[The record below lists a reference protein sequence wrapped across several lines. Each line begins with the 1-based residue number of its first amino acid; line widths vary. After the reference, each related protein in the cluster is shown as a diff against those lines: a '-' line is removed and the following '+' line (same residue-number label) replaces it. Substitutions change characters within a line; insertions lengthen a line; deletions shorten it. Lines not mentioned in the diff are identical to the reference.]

1 MCADGTGL
9 FRGEQANSP
18 SNLPAA
24 LGGDDAKSAVPIRA
38 RDDLVR
44 LDGCDDDACAG
55 GRRTGEERKRRLHG
69 AANRQ
74 GQPSVGKSK
83 RQQNRRDDGRAVAR
97 LNKKDGRRSDDGER
111 GGKHESTLDFDPRVT
126 VTFQDA
132 G

>member
-83 RQQNRRDDGRAVAR
+83 ST
-97 LNKKDGRRSDDGER
+97 LNKVGRLRDGSAHDDGELR
-111 GGKHESTLDFDPRVT
+111 TRAAEST
-126 VTFQDA
+126 
-132 G
+132 